1 MCIGLYPLVACL
13 LNISTAV
20 LDLHSEQNKL
30 VRRVSLPTNFVKVDP
45 N

>member
-20 LDLHSEQNKL
+20 LDLYSEQKKL
-30 VRRVSLPTNFVKVDP
+30 VRPVSLPANFRES
-45 N
+45 